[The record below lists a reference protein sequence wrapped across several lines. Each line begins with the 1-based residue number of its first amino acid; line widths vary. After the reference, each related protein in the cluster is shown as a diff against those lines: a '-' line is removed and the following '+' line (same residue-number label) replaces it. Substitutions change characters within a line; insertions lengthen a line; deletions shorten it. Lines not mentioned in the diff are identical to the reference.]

1 MKGIS
6 LVALAT
12 SMLVGC
18 SSSPSMQK
26 VVVYDG
32 SKHHA
37 AHTHNA
43 HYMEGVVDENGQ
55 LFLSGMQSRSLNPA
69 SPDMSDPDVQ
79 HSLTDYVN
87 LMSQRLVSSSHY
99 VNADTPIG
107 VASFVPLDN
116 LRTTDLFGM
125 QLAESFVYEMQQ
137 SGFSV
142 IDYKTTGFIRITP
155 EGDFVYSRNV
165 KELSKRLP
173 IEYLLVGTFS
183 KSNKGI
189 LVNARIVGA
198 QSKVV
203 VASAQELIPNEVYQS
218 KVPAPVKRDGVMII
232 ESRKQA
238 SKTKMPMGERG

>member
-1 MKGIS
+1 MKGIT

-12 SMLVGC
+12 SALMGC
-18 SSSPSMQK
+18 STAPSMQK
-26 VVVYDG
+26 VMVYD
-32 SKHHA
+32 SSVHSVSHA
-37 AHTHNA
+37 HNTH
-43 HYMEGVVDENGQ
+43 YLEGVVDESGQ
-55 LFLSGMQSRSLNPA
+55 LYLSSSPRRALNTSA
-69 SPDMSDPDVQ
+69 EELSNSSVE

-87 LMSQRLVSSSHY
+87 AMSQRLVASSHY

-107 VASFVPLDN
+107 VASFVPLDDFK
-116 LRTTDLFGM
+116 TTDIFGM

-137 SGFSV
+137 NGFSV

-165 KELSKRLP
+165 NELSKRLP

-183 KSNKGI
+183 RSSDGV
-189 LVNARIVGA
+189 LVNVRIVGA

-218 KVPAPVKRDGVMII
+218 KVPEPTKRDGVMII
-232 ESRKQA
+232 EARKQA
-238 SKTKMPMGERG
+238 NSRMPMGERG

>member
-1 MKGIS
+1 MKGII
-6 LVALAT
+6 LVAMTT
-12 SMLVGC
+12 SMLLGC
-18 SSSPSMQK
+18 SNSSSMQK
-26 VVVYDG
+26 V
-32 SKHHA
+32 
-37 AHTHNA
+37 
-43 HYMEGVVDENGQ
+43 MVVDPSNNVSPVKNARYLEGLVDEDGQ
-55 LFLSGMQSRSLNPA
+55 LFLSSAPSRLANP
-69 SPDMSDPDVQ
+69 PETMKSDPDAKKT
-79 HSLTDYVN
+79 LTDYVN
-87 LMSQRLVSSSHY
+87 MMSQRLVSSSQF

-125 QLAESFVYEMQQ
+125 QIAESFVYEMQQ

-165 KELSKRLP
+165 KELAKRLP

-183 KSNKGI
+183 KSNDGI

-203 VASAQELIPNEVYQS
+203 VASAQEWIPNEVYQS
-218 KVPAPVKRDGVMII
+218 KVPTPVKRDGVMII
-232 ESRKQA
+232 EARKQA
-238 SKTKMPMGERG
+238 ASKPMAPMGERG